1 MKNRYVSAAVIAG
14 VVMLAACGGG
24 ERKTG
29 AGGGGGDAASEL
41 VIAFDGSPTNL
52 DPRVGTDTYS
62 GRIWDM
68 ASSGLIR
75 LTPSGEFVGDI
86 AERWETPDDR
96 TIIFHLKPNAKFQ
109 DGRPVRARDFKFT
122 FDSMMAESFNSPKKS
137 GYAAVASFEAP
148 DDKTFIVR
156 LKEPNA
162 GIFDNFPYMLVP
174 EGANAEE
181 FARKPIL
188 AGAYKVSEYKTD
200 ERVVLDAYSEW
211 VNGKPNIPR
220 VTVRIVPDATTRVL
234 ELRRG
239 GINFAINSVPLD
251 QVKFFKDN
259 AADFKVQTAPG
270 GAYQYIAF
278 NLRDPI
284 LRKKEVRQAL
294 AHAIDRE
301 RIVRDLLH
309 GYGSVTDTM
318 FPPGHWA
325 RAEGLQTY
333 PYDKNKAMQLLDQAG
348 HRDPDGPQGPR
359 MRFQLSFR
367 TSEDAEANQQ
377 AEIMQ
382 QMLRE
387 IGVDLQIQR
396 SEFSTFMEDVRNG
409 RFQMFSLRR
418 AGISDPDFYHT
429 IFHSSSLAP
438 TGQNR
443 GYFINKRVDQLIEQG
458 RSTFDR
464 EKRKAAYSEI
474 QKILAA
480 EMPYISLYHRDNVAI
495 MRKNVGGFE
504 MYPSGFL
511 LSVPKMTIQ

>member
-1 MKNRYVSAAVIAG
+1 MRKGHFAAVAI
-14 VVMLAACGGG
+14 VMVLAAACGGG
-24 ERKTG
+24 GENRTSGGG
-29 AGGGGGDAASEL
+29 AGGNEL

-52 DPRVGTDTYS
+52 DPRIGTDTYS

-75 LTPSGEFVGDI
+75 ITPTGDFVGDI

-109 DGRPVRARDFKFT
+109 DGKPVTARDFKFT
-122 FDSMMAESFNSPKKS
+122 FDSMMAEGFNSPKKS
-137 GYAAVASFEAP
+137 GYAAVSSFEAP

-174 EGANAEE
+174 QGADPEV
-181 FARKPIL
+181 FSRKPVL
-188 AGAYKVSEYKTD
+188 AGAYKVSEYRTD
-200 ERVVLDAYSEW
+200 ERIVLDAFNDW

-239 GINFAINSVPLD
+239 TINFAINSVPLD

-278 NLRDPI
+278 NLKDPI
-284 LRKKEVRQAL
+284 LRKKQVRQAL
-294 AHAIDRE
+294 AHAIDRQ

-309 GYGSVTDTM
+309 GYGSVTESM

-333 PYDKNKAMQLLDQAG
+333 AYDKNKAMQLLDQSG
-348 HRDPDGPQGPR
+348 HRDPDGPQGPQ
-359 MRFQLSFR
+359 MRFRLSYR

-377 AEIMQ
+377 AEIIQ

-387 IGVDLQIQR
+387 VGIDVQIQR
-396 SEFSTFMEDVRNG
+396 SEFGTFMEDVRNG

-438 TGQNR
+438 VGQNR
-443 GYFINKRVDQLIEQG
+443 GYFINTRVDQLIEQG

-464 EKRKAAYSEI
+464 PKRKAAYDEI
-474 QKILAA
+474 QKILAD
-480 EMPYISLYHRDNVAI
+480 ELPYLSLYHRDNVAI
-495 MRKNVGGFE
+495 MRNNVDGFE

-511 LSVPKMTIQ
+511 LSVPKMTIP

>member
-1 MKNRYVSAAVIAG
+1 MNARYFFAAGITAG
-14 VVMLAACGGG
+14 LLLAGCGGG
-24 ERKTG
+24 ERPG
-29 AGGGGGDAASEL
+29 SAASATGNEL

-52 DPRVGTDTYS
+52 DPRIGTDQHS

-68 ASSGLIR
+68 AASGLIR
-75 LTPSGEFVGDI
+75 ATPSGEYAPDI

-122 FDSMMAESFNSPKKS
+122 FDSLMAESFNSPKKS

-174 EGANAEE
+174 EGADPEQ
-181 FARKPIL
+181 FAKAPIL
-188 AGAYKVSEYKTD
+188 AGAYKVSEYRTD
-200 ERVVLDAYSEW
+200 ERVVLDAFNQW
-211 VNGKPNIPR
+211 VNGPPKTQR
-220 VTVRIVPDATTRVL
+220 VIVRIVPDATTRTL

-239 GINFAINSVPLD
+239 TINFAINSVPLD
-251 QVKFFKDN
+251 QVAQFKEN
-259 AADFKVQTAPG
+259 PEFKVETARG

-284 LRKKEVRQAL
+284 LAKKQVRQAI
-294 AHAIDRE
+294 AHAIDRQ
-301 RIVRDLLH
+301 RIVTDLLH
-309 GYGSVTDTM
+309 GYGSVTETL

-325 RAEGLQTY
+325 RAEQLPTY

-348 HRDPDGPQGPR
+348 HRDPDGPQGPQP
-359 MRFQLSFR
+359 RFRLVFR
-367 TSEDAEANQQ
+367 TSADAEANQQ
-377 AEIMQ
+377 AEIIQ

-387 IGVDLQIQR
+387 VGIDMQIQ
-396 SEFSTFMEDVRNG
+396 STEFSTFMEDIRNG

-418 AGISDPDFYHT
+418 AGVADPDFYHN
-429 IFHSSSLAP
+429 IFHSASLAP
-438 TGQNR
+438 VGQNR
-443 GYFINKRVDQLIEQG
+443 GYYVNRKVDQLIEQG
-458 RSTFDR
+458 RATFDR
-464 EKRKAAYSEI
+464 EKRKAAYAEI
-474 QKILAA
+474 QRILAD
-480 EMPYISLYHRDNVAI
+480 ELPYISLYHRDNVAI
-495 MRKNVGGFE
+495 MRKNVSGFE

-511 LSVPKMTIQ
+511 LSVPKMTVQ